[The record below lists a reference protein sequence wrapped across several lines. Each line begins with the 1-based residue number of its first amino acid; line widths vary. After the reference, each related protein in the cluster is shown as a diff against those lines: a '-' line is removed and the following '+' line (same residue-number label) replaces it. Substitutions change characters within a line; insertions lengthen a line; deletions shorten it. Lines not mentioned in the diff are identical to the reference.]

1 MGAVPKERIPK
12 SKQGKRRSHLRLAPV
27 HLVNCPQCK
36 ALKLPHH
43 VCPSCGTYKG
53 RQVIPAKGATS

>member
-12 SKQGKRRSHLRLAPV
+12 SKQGKRRSHHALAPV
-27 HLVNCPQCK
+27 HLVNSPQCK
-36 ALKLPHH
+36 TLKLPHH

-53 RQVIPAKGATS
+53 RQVIPAKATA

>member
-12 SKQGKRRSHLRLAPV
+12 SKQVKLRSHHALAPV

-36 ALKLPHH
+36 TLKLPHH

-53 RQVIPAKGATS
+53 RQVIPAKATA

>member
-12 SKQGKRRSHLRLAPV
+12 SKQGKRRSHHHLAPV

-43 VCPSCGTYKG
+43 VCASCGTYKG
-53 RQVIPAKGATS
+53 RQVLPVKGGA

>member
-12 SKQGKRRSHLRLAPV
+12 SKQGKRRSHHHLAPV

-36 ALKLPHH
+36 TLKLLHH
-43 VCPSCGTYKG
+43 VCPNCGTYKG
-53 RQVIPAKGATS
+53 RQVVPAKGPA

>member
-12 SKQGKRRSHLRLAPV
+12 SKQGKRRSHHHLDPV
-27 HLVNCPQCK
+27 NLVNCPQCK
-36 ALKLPHH
+36 TLKLPHH

-53 RQVIPAKGATS
+53 RQVLAVKGGA